1 MINLEDSNTSTNVAH
16 VCGEIIDG
24 LKFSHRTYGEVFYT
38 FEIGVL
44 RNSGYEDQIIVMASE
59 RILSTMNIELGEY
72 VNIEGQ
78 IRTYNEDVEGHNKL
92 NIVIFARDITE
103 ADPEDEA
110 INEIYLEGFL
120 CKKPLQRTSPLGRKI
135 CDLMLAVNRMYNKS
149 DYIPWYRLGK
159 KRNLFQYP

>member
-59 RILSTMNIELGEY
+59 RIEY
-72 VNIEGQ
+72 YEYRAGRI
-78 IRTYNEDVEGHNKL
+78 
-92 NIVIFARDITE
+92 
-103 ADPEDEA
+103 
-110 INEIYLEGFL
+110 
-120 CKKPLQRTSPLGRKI
+120 CKHRRANQ
-135 CDLMLAVNRMYNKS
+135 
-149 DYIPWYRLGK
+149 
-159 KRNLFQYP
+159 NL